1 MVQSLTHTAIE
12 KIMSMW
18 RLALSVLAGVVHG
31 FSMAW
36 PAFALGD
43 MLGVTGQSS
52 GFLQCFS
59 LGILAAILLQ
69 VASQEAPQ
77 TSFIASNQV
86 QSQTKRQ
93 GQSVWRQ
100 GALISAVFATS
111 AMAATWGW
119 LYVSMHTY
127 GGLPSWLAALAVL
140 LLAAGLSIYFA
151 AAGGVW
157 VALFRRTILSARLT
171 EGRYATQTDGMTLA
185 EFKQGL
191 LGILLFGALWTMAE
205 LCRGQL
211 LTGFPWGASGYAHLQ
226 STLAGYAPWLG
237 VYGMG
242 AIAAWVAMG
251 VPVVVSSLMAGR
263 TKAWLMLG
271 MVLLLVSVVIPIGLQ
286 NSGAEFTQAAGKLKV
301 RLLQG
306 NIPQDEK
313 FIPGQGVKQALTW
326 YGEQLLANT
335 EPLVVTPETAIPVLP
350 QQLSPPYWQAI
361 KNKYAPPLAQDQLAD
376 QKPEHLSA
384 PLPVGPQTALIGLPM
399 GAAGVGYTNSAL
411 ALGPEEVAYRYDK
424 LHLVPFGEF
433 VPPFFQWFVRMM
445 NMPLGDFAQ
454 DRPPAGV
461 LTWQGQRLLPQICYE
476 DLFGE
481 EMARYFVKPEEAP
494 TVFVN
499 MSNLAWFGDTTA
511 IPQHVAI
518 SRMRALEFQRP
529 ILRATN
535 TGLTGLVD
543 AKGEVTASL
552 PNFTRGSLVLEFEGR
567 VGLTP
572 YAYWTSH
579 WGLAP
584 LWWLCL
590 AIVLFFG
597 VVSWR
602 SGPRAL

>member
-1 MVQSLTHTAIE
+1 
-12 KIMSMW
+12 MSMW
-18 RLALSVLAGVVHG
+18 RLALSVVAGVAHG

-43 MLGVTGQSS
+43 VLGITGQSS

-59 LGILAAILLQ
+59 LGILAALLLQ
-69 VASQEAPQ
+69 VASQDAQPTQ
-77 TSFIASNQV
+77 YIVANQA
-86 QSQTKRQ
+86 QSKNKRQ
-93 GQSVWRQ
+93 AQSVWRQ
-100 GALISAVFATS
+100 AALMSAVFATS

-140 LLAAGLSIYFA
+140 LLAAGLSLYFA

-157 VALFRRTILSARLT
+157 VVLFRRAILSARMT
-171 EGRYATQTDGMTLA
+171 EGRYATQTQGMTLA

-191 LGILLFGALWTMAE
+191 IGIVLFAALWTLAE

-211 LTGFPWGASGYAHLQ
+211 LTGFPWGAGGYAHLQ

-251 VPVVVSSLMAGR
+251 LPVLVSVLMAGR
-263 TKAWLMLG
+263 TKAWLALG
-271 MVLLLVSVVIPIGLQ
+271 LILLMVSVVIPIGMQ

-313 FIPGQGVKQALTW
+313 FIPGQGVQLALNW

-350 QQLSPPYWQAI
+350 QQLSPPYWQALQ
-361 KNKYAPPLAQDQLAD
+361 NKYAPLLNQNQLPDQKAD
-376 QKPEHLSA
+376 QKPDQLSNQS
-384 PLPVGPQTALIGLPM
+384 PVNPQTALIGLPM
-399 GAAGVGYTNSAL
+399 GAAGLGYSNSAL

-424 LHLVPFGEF
+424 LHLVPFGEY
-433 VPPFFQWFVRMM
+433 VPPLFQWFVRMM

-461 LTWQGQRLLPQICYE
+461 LQWQGQRLLPQICYE

-481 EMARYFVKPEEAP
+481 EMARYFAKPDMAP

-590 AIVLFFG
+590 AIVMFFG

>member
-1 MVQSLTHTAIE
+1 L
-12 KIMSMW
+12 
-18 RLALSVLAGVVHG
+18 
-31 FSMAW
+31 
-36 PAFALGD
+36 
-43 MLGVTGQSS
+43 
-52 GFLQCFS
+52 S

-69 VASQEAPQ
+69 VASQDVQP

-86 QSQTKRQ
+86 KSKTKRQ

-119 LYVSMHTY
+119 LYVSMHKY
-127 GGLPSWLAALAVL
+127 GGLPSWLSALAVL

-157 VALFRRTILSARLT
+157 VALFRRTILSARLI

-185 EFKQGL
+185 EFKQGF

-226 STLAGYAPWLG
+226 SSLAGYAPWLG
-237 VYGMG
+237 VYGIG
-242 AIAAWVAMG
+242 AIAAGVAMG
-251 VPVVVSSLMAGR
+251 VPVVLSSLMAGR

-271 MVLLLVSVVIPIGLQ
+271 LIWIMVSVVIPIGLQ

-335 EPLVVTPETAIPVLP
+335 EPLVITPETAIPVLP

-361 KNKYAPPLAQDQLAD
+361 KNKYAPPLAQN
-376 QKPEHLSA
+376 QKPDQLSA

-411 ALGPEEVAYRYDK
+411 ALGPDEVAYRYDK

-461 LTWQGQRLLPQICYE
+461 LKWQGQRLLPQICYE

-543 AKGEVTASL
+543 AKGEVAASL
-552 PNFTRGSLVLEFEGR
+552 PNFTRGALVLEFEGR
-567 VGLTP
+567 SGLTP
-572 YAYWTSH
+572 YAYWTSQ

-584 LWWLCL
+584 LWWLCI
-590 AIVLFFG
+590 AIVLIFG
-597 VVSWR
+597 AVSWR

>member
-18 RLALSVLAGVVHG
+18 RLALSVVAGVLHG

-36 PAFALGD
+36 PDFALGD
-43 MLGVTGQSS
+43 VLGVSGQSS
-52 GFLQCFS
+52 GFLQCLS

-69 VASQEAPQ
+69 VASQDVQP

-86 QSQTKRQ
+86 QSKTKRQ

-119 LYVSMHTY
+119 LYVSMHKY

-157 VALFRRTILSARLT
+157 VALFRRTILSARLI

-185 EFKQGL
+185 EFKQGF

-237 VYGMG
+237 VYGIG
-242 AIAAWVAMG
+242 AIAAGVAMG
-251 VPVVVSSLMAGR
+251 VPVVLSSLMAGR

-271 MVLLLVSVVIPIGLQ
+271 LIWIMVSVVIPIGLQ
-286 NSGAEFTQAAGKLKV
+286 NAGAEFTQAAGKLKV

-335 EPLVVTPETAIPVLP
+335 EPLVITPETAIPVLP
-350 QQLSPPYWQAI
+350 QQLSPSYWQAI
-361 KNKYAPPLAQDQLAD
+361 KNKYAPPLAQN
-376 QKPEHLSA
+376 QKPDQLSA

-399 GAAGVGYTNSAL
+399 GAAGMGYTNSAL
-411 ALGPEEVAYRYDK
+411 ALGPDEVAYRYDK

-461 LTWQGQRLLPQICYE
+461 LKWQGQRLLPQICYE

-543 AKGEVTASL
+543 AKGEVAASL
-552 PNFTRGSLVLEFEGR
+552 PNFTRGALVLEFEGR
-567 VGLTP
+567 SGLTP
-572 YAYWTSH
+572 YAYWTSQ

-584 LWWLCL
+584 LWWLCI
-590 AIVLFFG
+590 AIVLIFG

>member
-1 MVQSLTHTAIE
+1 
-12 KIMSMW
+12 MSMW
-18 RLALSVLAGVVHG
+18 RLALSVVAGVVHG

-43 MLGVTGQSS
+43 VLGVTGQSS
-52 GFLQCFS
+52 GFLQCLS

-69 VASQEAPQ
+69 LASQDAQ
-77 TSFIASNQV
+77 STSFISSNPV
-86 QSQTKRQ
+86 QPKTKRP
-93 GQSVWRQ
+93 GQSVWQQ
-100 GALISAVFATS
+100 GALIGAVFATS

-119 LYVSMHTY
+119 LYVSMHRY

-140 LLAAGLSIYFA
+140 LLAAGLSLYFA

-157 VALFRRTILSARLT
+157 VALFRRSILSARMT

-211 LTGFPWGASGYAHLQ
+211 LTGFPWGAGGYAHLQ

-251 VPVVVSSLMAGR
+251 VPVVVSALMAGR

-271 MVLLLVSVVIPIGLQ
+271 LVLLLVSVVIPISLQ

-313 FIPGQGVKQALTW
+313 FIPGQGVQQALTW

-335 EPLVVTPETAIPVLP
+335 EPLVVTPETAIPVLQ

-361 KNKYAPPLAQDQLAD
+361 KNKYAPPLTQNQLPD
-376 QKPEHLSA
+376 QKPDQLSN
-384 PLPVGPQTALIGLPM
+384 PLPVAPQAALIGLPM

-411 ALGPEEVAYRYDK
+411 ALSPDEVAYRYDK

-461 LTWQGQRLLPQICYE
+461 LKWQGQRLLPQICYE

-481 EMARYFVKPEEAP
+481 EMARYFAKPEQAP

-511 IPQHVAI
+511 ISQHVAI
-518 SRMRALEFQRP
+518 SRMRAMEFQRP

-572 YAYWTSH
+572 YAQWTSQ

-584 LWWLCL
+584 LWWLCN
-590 AIVLFFG
+590 AIVLVFG

>member
-1 MVQSLTHTAIE
+1 
-12 KIMSMW
+12 MSMW
-18 RLALSVLAGVVHG
+18 RLALSVVAGVLHG

-43 MLGVTGQSS
+43 VLGVSGQSS
-52 GFLQCFS
+52 GFLQCLS

-69 VASQEAPQ
+69 VATQDVQP

-86 QSQTKRQ
+86 KSKTKRQ

-119 LYVSMHTY
+119 LYVSMHKY
-127 GGLPSWLAALAVL
+127 GGLPSWLSALAVL
-140 LLAAGLSIYFA
+140 LLAAGLSLYFA

-157 VALFRRTILSARLT
+157 VALFRRTILSARLI

-185 EFKQGL
+185 EFKQGF

-226 STLAGYAPWLG
+226 STLAGYAPWFG
-237 VYGMG
+237 VYGIG
-242 AIAAWVAMG
+242 AIAAGMAMG
-251 VPVVVSSLMAGR
+251 VPVVLSSLMAGR

-271 MVLLLVSVVIPIGLQ
+271 LILIVVSVVIPIGLQ
-286 NSGAEFTQAAGKLKV
+286 NAGAEFTQAAGKLKV

-335 EPLVVTPETAIPVLP
+335 EPLVITPETAIPVLP

-361 KNKYAPPLAQDQLAD
+361 KNKYAPPLAQNQLAD
-376 QKPEHLSA
+376 QKPDQLSA
-384 PLPVGPQTALIGLPM
+384 PLPVWSQTALIGLPM
-399 GAAGVGYTNSAL
+399 GAAGMGYTNSAL
-411 ALGPEEVAYRYDK
+411 ALGPDEVAYRYDK

-461 LTWQGQRLLPQICYE
+461 LKWQGQRLLPQICYE

-543 AKGEVTASL
+543 AKGEVAASL
-552 PNFTRGSLVLEFEGR
+552 PNFTRGALVLEFEGR
-567 VGLTP
+567 SGLTP
-572 YAYWTSH
+572 YAYWTSQ

-584 LWWLCL
+584 LWWLCI
-590 AIVLFFG
+590 AIVLIFG

>member
-1 MVQSLTHTAIE
+1 
-12 KIMSMW
+12 MSMW
-18 RLALSVLAGVVHG
+18 RLALSVVAGVLHG

-43 MLGVTGQSS
+43 VLGVSGQSS
-52 GFLQCFS
+52 GFLQCLS

-69 VASQEAPQ
+69 VASQDVQP

-86 QSQTKRQ
+86 KSKTKRQ

-119 LYVSMHTY
+119 LYVSMHKY
-127 GGLPSWLAALAVL
+127 GGLPSWLSALAVL
-140 LLAAGLSIYFA
+140 LLAAGLSLYFA

-157 VALFRRTILSARLT
+157 VALFRRTILSARLI

-185 EFKQGL
+185 EFKQGF

-226 STLAGYAPWLG
+226 STLTGYAPWLG
-237 VYGMG
+237 VYGIG
-242 AIAAWVAMG
+242 AIAAGVAMG
-251 VPVVVSSLMAGR
+251 VPVVLSSLMAGR

-271 MVLLLVSVVIPIGLQ
+271 LILIVVSVVIPIGLQ

-335 EPLVVTPETAIPVLP
+335 EPLVITPETAIPVLP

-361 KNKYAPPLAQDQLAD
+361 KNKYAPPLAQN
-376 QKPEHLSA
+376 QKPDQLSA

-411 ALGPEEVAYRYDK
+411 ALGPDEVAYRYDK

-461 LTWQGQRLLPQICYE
+461 LKWQGQRLLPQICYE

-552 PNFTRGSLVLEFEGR
+552 PNLTRGALVLEFEGR
-567 VGLTP
+567 SGLTP

-584 LWWLCL
+584 LWWLCI
-590 AIVLFFG
+590 AIVLIFG

>member
-1 MVQSLTHTAIE
+1 
-12 KIMSMW
+12 MSIW
-18 RLALSVLAGVVHG
+18 RLALSVVAGVVHG

-43 MLGVTGQSS
+43 VLGVTGQSS

-69 VASQEAPQ
+69 LASQDAQPK
-77 TSFIASNQV
+77 SFIASNQA
-86 QSQTKRQ
+86 QPKTKRQ

-100 GALISAVFATS
+100 GALIGAVFATS

-119 LYVSMHTY
+119 LYVSMHRY

-140 LLAAGLSIYFA
+140 LLAAGLSLYFA

-157 VALFRRTILSARLT
+157 VALFRRSILSARSI
-171 EGRYATQTDGMTLA
+171 EGRYATQADGMTLA

-211 LTGFPWGASGYAHLQ
+211 LTGFPWGAGGYAHLQ
-226 STLAGYAPWLG
+226 STLSGYAPWIG
-237 VYGMG
+237 VYGIG
-242 AIAAWVAMG
+242 AIVASVAMG
-251 VPVVVSSLMAGR
+251 VPVLVSIFMAGR
-263 TKAWLMLG
+263 TKAWFLLSL
-271 MVLLLVSVVIPIGLQ
+271 VLLLVSVVIPIGLQ

-313 FIPGQGVKQALTW
+313 FIPGQGVQQALTW

-361 KNKYAPPLAQDQLAD
+361 KNKYAPPLAQAPLAD
-376 QKPEHLSA
+376 QKPDQLVN
-384 PLPVGPQTALIGLPM
+384 PLTVVPQTALIGLPM
-399 GAAGVGYTNSAL
+399 GASGVGYTNSAL

-461 LTWQGQRLLPQICYE
+461 LKWQGQRLLPQICYE

-499 MSNLAWFGDTTA
+499 MSNLAWFDDTTA
-511 IPQHVAI
+511 IAQHVAI
-518 SRMRALEFQRP
+518 SRMRAMEFQRP
-529 ILRATN
+529 VLRATN

-543 AKGEVTASL
+543 ANGEVLASL

-572 YAYWTSH
+572 YAQWTSQ

-584 LWWLCL
+584 LWWLCI
-590 AIVLFFG
+590 AIVLIFG

>member
-1 MVQSLTHTAIE
+1 MVQSLTDTSIE
-12 KIMSMW
+12 KIMSML
-18 RLALSVLAGVVHG
+18 RLALSVVAGVLHG

-36 PAFALGD
+36 PACALGD
-43 MLGVTGQSS
+43 VLGFTGQSS

-69 VASQEAPQ
+69 VASQEAQP

-86 QSQTKRQ
+86 KPKNKQQ
-93 GQSVWRQ
+93 GQSAWRQ
-100 GALISAVFATS
+100 GAFISAMFATS

-119 LYVSMHTY
+119 LYVSMHKY

-140 LLAAGLSIYFA
+140 LLAAGLSLYFA

-185 EFKQGL
+185 EFKHGL
-191 LGILLFGALWTMAE
+191 LGILLFVALWTMAE

-271 MVLLLVSVVIPIGLQ
+271 LILIMVSVVIPIGLQ

-313 FIPGQGVKQALTW
+313 FIPGQGVEQALTW

-376 QKPEHLSA
+376 QKPDQLPA

-424 LHLVPFGEF
+424 LHLVPFGEY

-481 EMARYFVKPEEAP
+481 EMARYFVNPEEAP

-584 LWWLCL
+584 LWWLCI
-590 AIVLFFG
+590 AIVLFLG

>member
-1 MVQSLTHTAIE
+1 
-12 KIMSMW
+12 MSMW
-18 RLALSVLAGVVHG
+18 RLALSVVAGVLHG

-43 MLGVTGQSS
+43 VLGVSGQSS
-52 GFLQCFS
+52 GFLQCLS

-69 VASQEAPQ
+69 VASQDVQP

-86 QSQTKRQ
+86 QSKTKRQ

-119 LYVSMHTY
+119 LYVSMHKY
-127 GGLPSWLAALAVL
+127 GGLPSWLSALAVL

-157 VALFRRTILSARLT
+157 VALFRRTILSARLI

-185 EFKQGL
+185 EFKQGF

-226 STLAGYAPWLG
+226 STLVGYAPWLG
-237 VYGMG
+237 VYGIG
-242 AIAAWVAMG
+242 AIAAGVAMG
-251 VPVVVSSLMAGR
+251 VPVVLSSLMAGR

-271 MVLLLVSVVIPIGLQ
+271 LILIVVSVVIPIGLQ

-335 EPLVVTPETAIPVLP
+335 EPLVITPETAIPVLP

-361 KNKYAPPLAQDQLAD
+361 KNKYAQPLAQN
-376 QKPEHLSA
+376 QKPDQLSA

-411 ALGPEEVAYRYDK
+411 ALGPDEVAYRYDK

-461 LTWQGQRLLPQICYE
+461 LKWQGQRLLPQICYE

-543 AKGEVTASL
+543 AKGEVAASL
-552 PNFTRGSLVLEFEGR
+552 PNFTRGALVLEFEGR
-567 VGLTP
+567 SGLTP
-572 YAYWTSH
+572 YAYWTSQ

-584 LWWLCL
+584 LWWLCI
-590 AIVLFFG
+590 AIVLIFG

>member
-1 MVQSLTHTAIE
+1 
-12 KIMSMW
+12 MSMW
-18 RLALSVLAGVVHG
+18 RLALSVVAGVLHG

-43 MLGVTGQSS
+43 VLGVSGQSS
-52 GFLQCFS
+52 GFLQCLS

-69 VASQEAPQ
+69 VASQDVQP

-86 QSQTKRQ
+86 KSKTKRQ

-119 LYVSMHTY
+119 LYVSMHKY
-127 GGLPSWLAALAVL
+127 GGLPSWLSALAVL
-140 LLAAGLSIYFA
+140 LLAAGLSLYFA

-157 VALFRRTILSARLT
+157 VALFRRTILSARLI

-185 EFKQGL
+185 EFKQGF

-237 VYGMG
+237 VYGIG
-242 AIAAWVAMG
+242 AMAAGVAMG
-251 VPVVVSSLMAGR
+251 VPVVLSSLMAGR

-271 MVLLLVSVVIPIGLQ
+271 LIWIMVSVVIPIGLQ

-335 EPLVVTPETAIPVLP
+335 EPLVITPETAIPVLP

-361 KNKYAPPLAQDQLAD
+361 KNKYAPPLAQNQLAD
-376 QKPEHLSA
+376 QKADPLSA

-411 ALGPEEVAYRYDK
+411 ALGPDEVAYRYDK

-445 NMPLGDFAQ
+445 NMPLGDFVQ

-461 LTWQGQRLLPQICYE
+461 LKWQGQRLLPQICYE

-543 AKGEVTASL
+543 AKGEVAASL
-552 PNFTRGSLVLEFEGR
+552 PNFTRGALVLEFEGR
-567 VGLTP
+567 SGLTP
-572 YAYWTSH
+572 YAYWTSQ

-584 LWWLCL
+584 LWWLCI
-590 AIVLFFG
+590 AIVLIFG

>member
-1 MVQSLTHTAIE
+1 
-12 KIMSMW
+12 MSMW
-18 RLALSVLAGVVHG
+18 RLTLSVVAGVVHG

-43 MLGVTGQSS
+43 VLGVTGQSS

-69 VASQEAPQ
+69 VASQDAQP
-77 TSFIASNQV
+77 TGFIASNRV
-86 QSQTKRQ
+86 QSKSKSQ
-93 GQSVWRQ
+93 GQFAWRQ
-100 GALISAVFATS
+100 GALIGAVFATS

-119 LYVSMHTY
+119 LYVSMHRY

-140 LLAAGLSIYFA
+140 LLAAGLSLYFA

-157 VALFRRTILSARLT
+157 VALFRRSILSARMT
-171 EGRYATQTDGMTLA
+171 EGRYATQSDGMTLA

-191 LGILLFGALWTMAE
+191 LGIVLFGALWTMAE

-211 LTGFPWGASGYAHLQ
+211 LTGFPWGAGGYAHLQ

-242 AIAAWVAMG
+242 AIAAGVAMG

-271 MVLLLVSVVIPIGLQ
+271 MVLLSVSVVIPIGLQ

-313 FIPGQGVKQALTW
+313 FIPGQGVQQALSW

-350 QQLSPPYWQAI
+350 QQLSPLYWQAL
-361 KNKYAPPLAQDQLAD
+361 KNKYAPSPAQNQLPDQKPDQLAN
-376 QKPEHLSA
+376 
-384 PLPVGPQTALIGLPM
+384 PLPVVPQTALIGLPM
-399 GAAGVGYTNSAL
+399 GASGVGYTNSAL

-461 LTWQGQRLLPQICYE
+461 LKWQGQRLLPQICYE

-481 EMARYFVKPEEAP
+481 EMARYFAKPEQAP

-518 SRMRALEFQRP
+518 SRMRAMEFQRP

-543 AKGEVTASL
+543 ANGEVVASL
-552 PNFTRGSLVLEFEGR
+552 PNFTRGALVLEFEGR
-567 VGLTP
+567 SGLTP
-572 YAYWTSH
+572 YAHWTSQ

-584 LWWLCL
+584 LWWLCI
-590 AIVLFFG
+590 AIVLVLG

>member
-1 MVQSLTHTAIE
+1 MVQSLTDTSIK

-18 RLALSVLAGVVHG
+18 RLALSVVAGVLHG

-43 MLGVTGQSS
+43 VLGFTGQSS

-69 VASQEAPQ
+69 VASQEAQP

-86 QSQTKRQ
+86 KPKNKQQ
-93 GQSVWRQ
+93 GQSAWRQ
-100 GALISAVFATS
+100 GAFISAMFATS

-191 LGILLFGALWTMAE
+191 LGILLFCALWTMAE

-211 LTGFPWGASGYAHLQ
+211 LTGFPWGAGGYAHLK

-271 MVLLLVSVVIPIGLQ
+271 LILIMVSVVIPIGLQ

-313 FIPGQGVKQALTW
+313 FIPGQGVQQALTW

-376 QKPEHLSA
+376 QKPDQLPA

-424 LHLVPFGEF
+424 LHLVPFGEY

-481 EMARYFVKPEEAP
+481 EMARYFVNPEEAP

-584 LWWLCL
+584 LWWLCI
-590 AIVLFFG
+590 AIVLFLG

>member
-1 MVQSLTHTAIE
+1 
-12 KIMSMW
+12 MSMW

-69 VASQEAPQ
+69 VASQEAQP
-77 TSFIASNQV
+77 TSFIAANQV

-119 LYVSMHTY
+119 LYVSMHKY
-127 GGLPSWLAALAVL
+127 GGLPSWLSALAVL

-157 VALFRRTILSARLT
+157 VALFRRTILSARLI

-191 LGILLFGALWTMAE
+191 FGIVLFVALWTMAE

-211 LTGFPWGASGYAHLQ
+211 LTGFPWGAGGYAHLQ

-271 MVLLLVSVVIPIGLQ
+271 MVLLLVSVVIPIGFQ

-376 QKPEHLSA
+376 QKPDQKPEHLPA

-584 LWWLCL
+584 LWWLCI
-590 AIVLFFG
+590 AIVLFLG

>member
-1 MVQSLTHTAIE
+1 
-12 KIMSMW
+12 MSMW
-18 RLALSVLAGVVHG
+18 RLALSVVAGVLHG

-43 MLGVTGQSS
+43 VLGVTGQSS
-52 GFLQCFS
+52 GLLQCLS

-69 VASQEAPQ
+69 VASQEAQP
-77 TSFIASNQV
+77 TSFIASHQV
-86 QSQTKRQ
+86 QSKTKRQ

-100 GALISAVFATS
+100 GALIGAVFATS

-119 LYVSMHTY
+119 LYVSMHRY

-140 LLAAGLSIYFA
+140 LLAAGLSLYFA

-157 VALFRRTILSARLT
+157 VAVFRRSILSARMT
-171 EGRYATQTDGMTLA
+171 EGRYATQADGMTLA

-191 LGILLFGALWTMAE
+191 IGIVLFAALWTLAE

-211 LTGFPWGASGYAHLQ
+211 LTGFPWGAGGYAHLQ
-226 STLAGYAPWLG
+226 SSLAGYAPWLG

-251 VPVVVSSLMAGR
+251 VPVVVAGLMAGR
-263 TKAWLMLG
+263 TKAWRMLSLILLM
-271 MVLLLVSVVIPIGLQ
+271 VSVAIPIRLQ

-313 FIPGQGVKQALTW
+313 FIPGQGVQLALTW

-350 QQLSPPYWQAI
+350 QQLSAPYWQAI
-361 KNKYAPPLAQDQLAD
+361 QNKYAPPVAQGPWAD
-376 QKPEHLSA
+376 QKPDQLSD
-384 PLPVGPQTALIGLPM
+384 PLPVAPQTALIGLPM

-411 ALGPEEVAYRYDK
+411 ALGPEEVGYRYDK
-424 LHLVPFGEF
+424 LHLVPFGEY
-433 VPPFFQWFVRMM
+433 VPPLFQWFVRMM

-461 LTWQGQRLLPQICYE
+461 LKWQGQRLLPQICYE

-481 EMARYFVKPEEAP
+481 EMARYFAKPEQAP

-499 MSNLAWFGDTTA
+499 MSNLAWFDDTTA
-511 IPQHVAI
+511 IAQHVAI
-518 SRMRALEFQRP
+518 SRMRAMEFQRP
-529 ILRATN
+529 VLRATN

-543 AKGEVTASL
+543 AKGEVKASL
-552 PNFTRGSLVLEFEGR
+552 PNFTRGALVLEFEGR
-567 VGLTP
+567 EGLTP
-572 YAYWTSH
+572 YAHWTSQ
-579 WGLAP
+579 WGLLP
-584 LWWLCL
+584 LWWLCI
-590 AIVLFFG
+590 AIVLIFG

>member
-18 RLALSVLAGVVHG
+18 RLALSVVAGVLHG

-43 MLGVTGQSS
+43 VLGVSGQSS
-52 GFLQCFS
+52 GFLQCLS

-69 VASQEAPQ
+69 VASQDVQP

-86 QSQTKRQ
+86 QSKTKRQ

-119 LYVSMHTY
+119 LYVSMHKY
-127 GGLPSWLAALAVL
+127 GGLPSWLSALAVL
-140 LLAAGLSIYFA
+140 LLAAGLSLYFA

-157 VALFRRTILSARLT
+157 VALFRRTILSARLI

-185 EFKQGL
+185 EFKQGF

-226 STLAGYAPWLG
+226 SSLAGYAPWLG
-237 VYGMG
+237 VYGIG
-242 AIAAWVAMG
+242 AIAAGVAMG
-251 VPVVVSSLMAGR
+251 VPVVLSSLMAGR

-271 MVLLLVSVVIPIGLQ
+271 LIWIMVSVVIPIGLQ

-335 EPLVVTPETAIPVLP
+335 EPLVITPETAIPVLP

-361 KNKYAPPLAQDQLAD
+361 KNKYAPPLAQN
-376 QKPEHLSA
+376 QKPDQLSA

-411 ALGPEEVAYRYDK
+411 ALGPDEVAYRYDK

-461 LTWQGQRLLPQICYE
+461 LKWQGQRLLPQICYE

-543 AKGEVTASL
+543 AKGEVAASL
-552 PNFTRGSLVLEFEGR
+552 PNFTRGALVLEFEGR
-567 VGLTP
+567 SGLTP
-572 YAYWTSH
+572 YAYWTSQ

-584 LWWLCL
+584 LWWLCI
-590 AIVLFFG
+590 AIVLIFG

>member
-12 KIMSMW
+12 KIMSML
-18 RLALSVLAGVVHG
+18 RLALSVVAGVLHG

-43 MLGVTGQSS
+43 VLGVSGQSS
-52 GFLQCFS
+52 GFLQCLS

-69 VASQEAPQ
+69 VASQDVQP

-86 QSQTKRQ
+86 QSKTKRQ

-119 LYVSMHTY
+119 LYVSMHKY

-157 VALFRRTILSARLT
+157 VALFRRTILSARLI

-185 EFKQGL
+185 EFKQGF

-237 VYGMG
+237 VYGIG
-242 AIAAWVAMG
+242 AIAAGVAMG
-251 VPVVVSSLMAGR
+251 VPVVLSSLMAGR

-271 MVLLLVSVVIPIGLQ
+271 LIWIMVSVVIPIGLQ
-286 NSGAEFTQAAGKLKV
+286 NAGAEFTQAAGKLKV

-335 EPLVVTPETAIPVLP
+335 EPLVITPETAIPVLP

-361 KNKYAPPLAQDQLAD
+361 KNKYAPPLAQNQLAD
-376 QKPEHLSA
+376 QKPDQLSA

-411 ALGPEEVAYRYDK
+411 ALGPDEVAYRYDK

-461 LTWQGQRLLPQICYE
+461 LKWQGQRLLPQICYE

-543 AKGEVTASL
+543 AKGEVAASL
-552 PNFTRGSLVLEFEGR
+552 PNFTRGALVLEFEGR
-567 VGLTP
+567 SGLTP
-572 YAYWTSH
+572 YAYWTSQ

-584 LWWLCL
+584 LWWLCI
-590 AIVLFFG
+590 AIVLIFG

>member
-1 MVQSLTHTAIE
+1 
-12 KIMSMW
+12 MSMW
-18 RLALSVLAGVVHG
+18 RLALSVVAGVVHG

-36 PAFALGD
+36 PAFVLGD
-43 MLGVTGQSS
+43 VLGVSGQSS

-69 VASQEAPQ
+69 VASQDAQP
-77 TSFIASNQV
+77 TSFIASQQV
-86 QSQTKRQ
+86 QSKSKRQ
-93 GQSVWRQ
+93 GQLVWRQ

-119 LYVSMHTY
+119 LYVSMHRY
-127 GGLPSWLAALAVL
+127 GGFPSWLAALAVL
-140 LLAAGLSIYFA
+140 LLAAGLSLYFA

-157 VALFRRTILSARLT
+157 VALFRRSILSARMT
-171 EGRYATQTDGMTLA
+171 EGRYATQTDDMTLA
-185 EFKQGL
+185 EFKQGFF
-191 LGILLFGALWTMAE
+191 GILLFGALWTLAE

-211 LTGFPWGASGYAHLQ
+211 LTGFPWGAGGYAHLQ

-242 AIAAWVAMG
+242 AIAAWAAMG
-251 VPVVVSSLMAGR
+251 VPVVVSILMAGR

-271 MVLLLVSVVIPIGLQ
+271 LILIMVSVLIPIGLQ

-313 FIPGQGVKQALTW
+313 FIPGQGVQQALTW

-361 KNKYAPPLAQDQLAD
+361 KNKYAPPVAQNQLAD
-376 QKPEHLSA
+376 QKPDQLSV
-384 PLPVGPQTALIGLPM
+384 PLPVAPQTALIGLPM

-411 ALGPEEVAYRYDK
+411 AIGPEEVAYRYDK
-424 LHLVPFGEF
+424 LHLVPFGEY

-461 LTWQGQRLLPQICYE
+461 LKWQGQRLLPQICYE

-481 EMARYFVKPEEAP
+481 EMARYFAKPEQAP

-572 YAYWTSH
+572 YAHWTSQ

-584 LWWLCL
+584 LWWLCI
-590 AIVLFFG
+590 AIVLVLG

>member
-1 MVQSLTHTAIE
+1 
-12 KIMSMW
+12 MSMW
-18 RLALSVLAGVVHG
+18 RLALSVVAGVLHG

-43 MLGVTGQSS
+43 VLGVSGQSS
-52 GFLQCFS
+52 GFLQCLS

-69 VASQEAPQ
+69 VASQDVQP

-86 QSQTKRQ
+86 KSKTKRQ

-119 LYVSMHTY
+119 LYVSMHKY
-127 GGLPSWLAALAVL
+127 GGLPSWLSALAVL
-140 LLAAGLSIYFA
+140 LLAAGLSLYFA

-157 VALFRRTILSARLT
+157 VALFRRTILSARLI

-185 EFKQGL
+185 EFKQGF

-237 VYGMG
+237 VYGIG
-242 AIAAWVAMG
+242 AIAAGVAMG
-251 VPVVVSSLMAGR
+251 VPVVLSSLMAGR

-271 MVLLLVSVVIPIGLQ
+271 LIWIVGSVVIPIGLQ

-335 EPLVVTPETAIPVLP
+335 EPLVITPETAIPVLP

-361 KNKYAPPLAQDQLAD
+361 KNKYAQPLAQNQLAD
-376 QKPEHLSA
+376 QKPDQLSA

-411 ALGPEEVAYRYDK
+411 ALGPDEVAYRYDK

-461 LTWQGQRLLPQICYE
+461 LKWQGQRLLPQICYE

-543 AKGEVTASL
+543 AKGEVAVSL
-552 PNFTRGSLVLEFEGR
+552 PNFTRGALVLEFEGR
-567 VGLTP
+567 SGLTP
-572 YAYWTSH
+572 YAYWTSQ

-584 LWWLCL
+584 LWWLCI
-590 AIVLFFG
+590 AIVLIFG

>member
-1 MVQSLTHTAIE
+1 
-12 KIMSMW
+12 MSMW
-18 RLALSVLAGVVHG
+18 RLALSVVAGVLHG

-43 MLGVTGQSS
+43 VLGVSGQSS
-52 GFLQCFS
+52 GFLQCLS

-69 VASQEAPQ
+69 VASQDVQP

-86 QSQTKRQ
+86 KSKTKRQ

-119 LYVSMHTY
+119 LYVSMHKY
-127 GGLPSWLAALAVL
+127 GGLPSWLSALAVL

-157 VALFRRTILSARLT
+157 VALFRRTILSARLI

-185 EFKQGL
+185 EFKQGF

-226 STLAGYAPWLG
+226 SSLAGYAPWLG
-237 VYGMG
+237 VYGIG
-242 AIAAWVAMG
+242 AIAAGVAMG
-251 VPVVVSSLMAGR
+251 VPVVLSSLMAGR

-271 MVLLLVSVVIPIGLQ
+271 LIWIVVSVVIPIGLQ

-335 EPLVVTPETAIPVLP
+335 EPLVITPETAIPVLP

-361 KNKYAPPLAQDQLAD
+361 KNKYAPPLAQN
-376 QKPEHLSA
+376 QKPDQLSA

-411 ALGPEEVAYRYDK
+411 ALGPDEVAYRYDK

-461 LTWQGQRLLPQICYE
+461 LKWQGQRLLPQICYE

-543 AKGEVTASL
+543 AKGEVAASL
-552 PNFTRGSLVLEFEGR
+552 PNFTRGALVLEFEGR
-567 VGLTP
+567 SGLTP

-584 LWWLCL
+584 LWWLCI
-590 AIVLFFG
+590 AIVLIFG

>member
-1 MVQSLTHTAIE
+1 MVQSLTDTSIK

-18 RLALSVLAGVVHG
+18 RLALSVVAGVLHG

-43 MLGVTGQSS
+43 VLGFTGQSS

-69 VASQEAPQ
+69 VASQEAQP

-86 QSQTKRQ
+86 KPKNKQQ
-93 GQSVWRQ
+93 GQSAWRQ
-100 GALISAVFATS
+100 GAFISAMFATS

-119 LYVSMHTY
+119 LYVSMHKY

-140 LLAAGLSIYFA
+140 LLAAGLSLYFA

-157 VALFRRTILSARLT
+157 VSLFRRTILSARLT

-191 LGILLFGALWTMAE
+191 LGILLFVALWTMAE

-211 LTGFPWGASGYAHLQ
+211 LTGFPWGAGGYAHLK

-271 MVLLLVSVVIPIGLQ
+271 LILIMVSVVIPIGLQ

-313 FIPGQGVKQALTW
+313 FIPGQGVQQALTW

-376 QKPEHLSA
+376 QKPDQLPA

-424 LHLVPFGEF
+424 LHLVPFGEY

-481 EMARYFVKPEEAP
+481 EMARYFVNPEEAP

-584 LWWLCL
+584 LWWLCI
-590 AIVLFFG
+590 AIVLFLG

>member
-1 MVQSLTHTAIE
+1 
-12 KIMSMW
+12 
-18 RLALSVLAGVVHG
+18 
-31 FSMAW
+31 
-36 PAFALGD
+36 
-43 MLGVTGQSS
+43 
-52 GFLQCFS
+52 
-59 LGILAAILLQ
+59 
-69 VASQEAPQ
+69 
-77 TSFIASNQV
+77 
-86 QSQTKRQ
+86 
-93 GQSVWRQ
+93 
-100 GALISAVFATS
+100 
-111 AMAATWGW
+111 
-119 LYVSMHTY
+119 MHRY

-140 LLAAGLSIYFA
+140 LLAAGLSLYFA

-157 VALFRRTILSARLT
+157 VAVFRRSILSARMT
-171 EGRYATQTDGMTLA
+171 EGRYATQADGMTLA

-191 LGILLFGALWTMAE
+191 IGIVLFVALWTLAE

-211 LTGFPWGASGYAHLQ
+211 LTGFPWGAGGYAHLQ
-226 STLAGYAPWLG
+226 SSLAGYAPWLG

-251 VPVVVSSLMAGR
+251 VPVVVAGLMAGR
-263 TKAWLMLG
+263 TKAWRMLSLILLM
-271 MVLLLVSVVIPIGLQ
+271 VSVAIPIGLQ

-313 FIPGQGVKQALTW
+313 FIPGQGVQLALTW

-350 QQLSPPYWQAI
+350 QQLSAPYWQAI
-361 KNKYAPPLAQDQLAD
+361 QNKYAPPVAQGPWAD
-376 QKPEHLSA
+376 QKPDQLSD
-384 PLPVGPQTALIGLPM
+384 PLPVAPQTALIGLPM

-411 ALGPEEVAYRYDK
+411 ALGPEEVSYRYDK
-424 LHLVPFGEF
+424 LHLVPFGEY
-433 VPPFFQWFVRMM
+433 VPPLFQWFVRMM

-461 LTWQGQRLLPQICYE
+461 LKWQGQRLLPQICYE

-543 AKGEVTASL
+543 AKGEVAASL
-552 PNFTRGSLVLEFEGR
+552 PNFTRGALVLEFEGR
-567 VGLTP
+567 SGLTP
-572 YAYWTSH
+572 YAYWTSQ

-584 LWWLCL
+584 LWWLCI
-590 AIVLFFG
+590 AIVLIFG

>member
-1 MVQSLTHTAIE
+1 
-12 KIMSMW
+12 MSMW
-18 RLALSVLAGVVHG
+18 RLALSVVAGVVHG

-36 PAFALGD
+36 PAFVLGD
-43 MLGVTGQSS
+43 VLGVSGQSS

-69 VASQEAPQ
+69 VASQDAQP
-77 TSFIASNQV
+77 TSFIASQQV
-86 QSQTKRQ
+86 QSKSKRQ
-93 GQSVWRQ
+93 GQLVWRQ

-119 LYVSMHTY
+119 LYVSMHRY

-140 LLAAGLSIYFA
+140 LLAAGLSLYFA

-157 VALFRRTILSARLT
+157 VALFRRSILSARMT
-171 EGRYATQTDGMTLA
+171 EGRYATQTDDMTLA
-185 EFKQGL
+185 EFKQGFF
-191 LGILLFGALWTMAE
+191 GILLFGALWTLAE

-211 LTGFPWGASGYAHLQ
+211 LTGFPWGAGGYAHLQ

-242 AIAAWVAMG
+242 AIAAWAAMG
-251 VPVVVSSLMAGR
+251 VPVVVSILMAGR

-271 MVLLLVSVVIPIGLQ
+271 LILIMVSVLIPIGLQ

-313 FIPGQGVKQALTW
+313 FIPGQGVQQALTW

-361 KNKYAPPLAQDQLAD
+361 KNKYAPPVAQNQLAD
-376 QKPEHLSA
+376 QKPDQLSV
-384 PLPVGPQTALIGLPM
+384 PLPVAPQTALIGLPM

-411 ALGPEEVAYRYDK
+411 AIGPEEVAYRYDK
-424 LHLVPFGEF
+424 LHLVPFGEY

-461 LTWQGQRLLPQICYE
+461 LKWQGQRLLPQICYE

-481 EMARYFVKPEEAP
+481 EMARYFAKPEQAP

-572 YAYWTSH
+572 YAHWTSQ

-584 LWWLCL
+584 LWWLCI
-590 AIVLFFG
+590 AIVLVLG

>member
-1 MVQSLTHTAIE
+1 
-12 KIMSMW
+12 MSML
-18 RLALSVLAGVVHG
+18 RLALSVVAGVLHG

-43 MLGVTGQSS
+43 VLGVSGQSS
-52 GFLQCFS
+52 GFLQCLS

-69 VASQEAPQ
+69 VASQDVQP

-86 QSQTKRQ
+86 QSKTKRQ

-119 LYVSMHTY
+119 LYVSMHKY
-127 GGLPSWLAALAVL
+127 GGLPSWLSALAVL

-157 VALFRRTILSARLT
+157 VALFRRTILSARLI

-185 EFKQGL
+185 EFKQGF

-237 VYGMG
+237 VYGIG
-242 AIAAWVAMG
+242 AIAAGVAMG
-251 VPVVVSSLMAGR
+251 VPVVLSSLMAGR

-271 MVLLLVSVVIPIGLQ
+271 LIWIVVSVVIPIGLQ

-335 EPLVVTPETAIPVLP
+335 EPLVITPETAIPVLP

-361 KNKYAPPLAQDQLAD
+361 KNKYAPPLAQNQKPDQL
-376 QKPEHLSA
+376 SG

-411 ALGPEEVAYRYDK
+411 ALGPDEVAYRYDK

-461 LTWQGQRLLPQICYE
+461 LKWQGQRLLPQICYE

-543 AKGEVTASL
+543 AKGEVAASL
-552 PNFTRGSLVLEFEGR
+552 PNFTRGALVLEFEGR
-567 VGLTP
+567 SGLTP
-572 YAYWTSH
+572 YAYWTSQ

-584 LWWLCL
+584 LWWLCI
-590 AIVLFFG
+590 AIVLIFG